1 MKRITIALAGLLLC
15 ACRSEGESPQVL
27 NQQPTASAGPVV
39 FLGDS
44 ITQLCPWST
53 HVPGAIN
60 AGVSGNETGQ
70 MLARFDQDVLP
81 HNPSVLVLL
90 GGTNDIRHLDSADP
104 SNIFAIVARAKA
116 ADIRVIV
123 GLLPLADVNLG
134 TYPDVERLL
143 FPVYNDKILKGA
155 AVHGYDVADY
165 YKALSLPGDNINTSL
180 YADRWLHP
188 NEAGC
193 AAMFGELEPLL
204 TRLRK

>member
-1 MKRITIALAGLLLC
+1 MLRTVAALLVVFLC
-15 ACRSEGESPQVL
+15 ACSSDGKITPAL
-27 NQQPTASAGPVV
+27 NQPPAARRAPVV
-39 FLGDS
+39 FIGDS

-104 SNIFAIVARAKA
+104 SNIFAIVNRAKA

-123 GLLPLADVNLG
+123 GLLPPADVNLG
-134 TYPDVERLL
+134 AYPDVERLM
-143 FPVYNDKILKGA
+143 FPVYNDKIIKGA
-155 AVHGYDVADY
+155 VEHGYDVVDY
-165 YKALSLPGDNINTSL
+165 YEALSLPGDNINTTL

-193 AAMFGELEPLL
+193 DEMFAALEPVL
-204 TRLRK
+204 TALRK